1 MVILFLVFWGNSI
14 LFSSVVTP
22 LYISTNPVFRGS
34 NFSTSLLLLFFLS
47 LFFVKWVGMR
57 WYLIVTCISMIIYMP
72 ISDLEY
78 FFICFWQFIFFEKYL
93 FKFFA
98 HLKNQ
103 VVYFVVVLLE
113 YLFIYYGCQIHGLQI
128 FSPICRL
135 PFHSVDC
142 FLCCAGVFKFDV
154 LPFVYF
160 WFCCLCFCCR
170 IQEIIAQS
178 DIMKI
183 FSMFSFSNF
192 KISSLMFRSVIHLE
206 LIFVYV

>member
-1 MVILFLVFWGNSI
+1 
-14 LFSSVVTP
+14 
-22 LYISTNPVFRGS
+22 
-34 NFSTSLLLLFFLS
+34 
-47 LFFVKWVGMR
+47 MR

-78 FFICFWQFIFFEKYL
+78 FFICFWQFSSFEKYL
-93 FKFFA
+93 FKFSA

-113 YLFIYYGCQIHGLQI
+113 YLFIYYGCQIYGLQI
-128 FSPICRL
+128 FPPICRL

-142 FLCCAGVFKFDV
+142 FLCCAEVFKFDV

-160 WFCCLCFCCR
+160 WFCCLCFCCH

-183 FSMFSFSNF
+183 FSMFFFSNF
-192 KISSLMFRSVIHLE
+192 KISSLMFRSLIHLE
-206 LIFVYV
+206 FIFVYV